1 MLILRTGV
9 RFERVE
15 VSLVSDSRV
24 ILKKLSTL
32 FLCFGLFFIL
42 DCYFKDLKPP
52 FIVIVSYADY
62 FKDQQSIVSLMT
74 FIYGT

>member
-42 DCYFKDLKPP
+42 DWYFKDLKPP
-52 FIVIVSYADY
+52 TLFYSYR
-62 FKDQQSIVSLMT
+62 LLCRLL
-74 FIYGT
+74 

>member
-1 MLILRTGV
+1 MLILSTGV

-15 VSLVSDSRV
+15 VSLLSDSRV

-52 FIVIVSYADY
+52 TLFYSYR
-62 FKDQQSIVSLMT
+62 LLCRLL
-74 FIYGT
+74 